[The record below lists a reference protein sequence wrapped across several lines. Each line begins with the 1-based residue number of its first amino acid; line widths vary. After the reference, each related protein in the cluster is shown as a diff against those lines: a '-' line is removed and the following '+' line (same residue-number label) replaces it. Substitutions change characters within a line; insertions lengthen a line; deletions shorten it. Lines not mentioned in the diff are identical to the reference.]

1 MKAWIIIIA
10 VVAVCILLGIVLGS
24 YCRRTLSK
32 SDRPDALREVA
43 PAVSSFVFWLF
54 VVFGVLFALAQASP
68 GSLDHIPASI
78 IAYVP
83 KVIVAGVMIIA
94 GKVAGTLLGMTV
106 GRALLKATGKRRPS
120 VERMIGV
127 VVMAFA
133 GLIGVAQLGIDT
145 AIVNLVLAS
154 ALACLS
160 LAAALLIGLGGRDI
174 AQHVAAGRYLRGVV
188 QPGWL
193 VSSGDQTGRIVG
205 LRPASVE
212 LQLADG
218 SIVFVPN
225 RDVISLPL
233 HVLEATEV
241 TPSE

>member
-10 VVAVCILLGIVLGS
+10 VVAVCILLGVVLGS

-32 SDRPDALREVA
+32 PDRPDALREVA

-127 VVMAFA
+127 AVMAFA
-133 GLIGVAQLGIDT
+133 GLIGVSQLGIDT
-145 AIVNLVLAS
+145 AIVNLVLA
-154 ALACLS
+154 ATLACLS

-193 VSSGDQTGRIVG
+193 VRSGDQTGRVVG

-233 HVLEATEV
+233 HVLEATEA
-241 TPSE
+241 TPTE